1 VPATTGTHHSEP
13 NRYRFHLEE
22 EMVDVKVLG
31 PGCRNCLRLEE
42 RVRRAAG
49 DREDVVIEKI
59 TDVAAMLS
67 YGVMAT
73 PALVVDR
80 AVVSA
85 GRLPSE
91 QEIAGWLR

>member
-1 VPATTGTHHSEP
+1 
-13 NRYRFHLEE
+13 
-22 EMVDVKVLG
+22 MVDVKVLG

-49 DREDVVIEKI
+49 ERDDVVVEKI

-73 PALVVDR
+73 PALVVNR